1 MYLASAWDV
10 CGTWLAFALVNTMW
24 GRICMLDEE
33 VISNEEEKQRVILTF
48 GVEISST
55 DLSQFPDIIP
65 LTTFLKAPR
74 ILAMLPHDFLSAYTF
89 LIESAVDSAGE
100 MLLDPISV
108 LTFWQTIV
116 VALDMLSSQPWQK
129 ELGRLRCGGER
140 SASGE
145 AGGDGSVN
153 QGDWED
159 KDPPPPDS
167 RALPSPPDST
177 GRSDPSGNQQTAL
190 QTLSK
195 ASRSSSTIHSDD
207 DILFSVNTKAD
218 TSLEMAMSL
227 GSKEKAAPDPIS

>member
-1 MYLASAWDV
+1 M
-10 CGTWLAFALVNTMW
+10 
-24 GRICMLDEE
+24 
-33 VISNEEEKQRVILTF
+33 ISNEEEKQRVILTF

-140 SASGE
+140 S
-145 AGGDGSVN
+145 
-153 QGDWED
+153 
-159 KDPPPPDS
+159 
-167 RALPSPPDST
+167 
-177 GRSDPSGNQQTAL
+177 
-190 QTLSK
+190 
-195 ASRSSSTIHSDD
+195 
-207 DILFSVNTKAD
+207 
-218 TSLEMAMSL
+218 
-227 GSKEKAAPDPIS
+227 